1 MMIPKFKLDVS
12 SGLEQIVRSLQ
23 RLNANYE
30 LGLSLFQQLPSAAV
44 WSVSNCILTA
54 VEREEGLTE
63 LELRPPGLMPPSDDA
78 GRTWNEIGQLFNEI
92 GWISGFTPI
101 LIDDQSTFL
110 NRFFELV
117 KIAESS
123 EAEEFG
129 EDERRALEKD
139 KERVEVYLAEHERVI
154 NMTPVERATLW
165 LEGLDKTGTPVLSE
179 LEHGI
184 LEVYRD
190 LEDAGLEIS
199 DERIAARLTVE
210 KGIRNKKG
218 DPYTLR
224 WIREVRQRLIAKG
237 YDLRV

>member
-1 MMIPKFKLDVS
+1 MIPKFKLVVS
-12 SGLEQIVRSLQ
+12 SGLDQIVRSLQ

-30 LGLSLFQQLPSAAV
+30 LGLSLYKQLPSAAV

-54 VEREEGLTE
+54 VESEADLTE

-78 GRTWNEIGQLFNEI
+78 GRTWNEIGQLFDEI

-110 NRFFELV
+110 DRFFELV

-123 EAEEFG
+123 ETEVVG

-154 NMTPVERATLW
+154 NMTLAERATLW
-165 LEGLDKTGTPVLSE
+165 LEGRDKNGAPVLSE
-179 LEHGI
+179 LERGI
-184 LEVYRD
+184 LEVYRE

-224 WIREVRQRLIAKG
+224 WIREVRQRLSVKG
-237 YDLRV
+237 YDLKA

>member
-1 MMIPKFKLDVS
+1 MIPKFKLIVS
-12 SGLEQIVRSLQ
+12 SGLDQIVRSLE

-30 LGLSLFQQLPSAAV
+30 LGLSMYKQLPSAAV

-54 VEREEGLTE
+54 VESEADRTE

-78 GRTWNEIGQLFNEI
+78 GRTWNEIGQLFDEI

-117 KIAESS
+117 KIAESY
-123 EAEEFG
+123 EVEEVG
-129 EDERRALEKD
+129 EGERRALEKD
-139 KERVEVYLAEHERVI
+139 KERVEVYLAEHERVT
-154 NMTPVERATLW
+154 NMTLEERAIVW
-165 LEGLDKTGTPVLSE
+165 LEGLDLNGAPVLSD
-179 LEHGI
+179 LERGI
-184 LEVYRD
+184 LEVYRE

-210 KGIRNKKG
+210 KGIQNKKG
-218 DPYTLR
+218 DPYTIR
-224 WIREVRQRLIAKG
+224 WIRENRQRLIAKG
-237 YDLRV
+237 YDLKV

>member
-1 MMIPKFKLDVS
+1 MIPKFKLVVS
-12 SGLEQIVRSLQ
+12 ADLDQIVRSLQ

-30 LGLSLFQQLPSAAV
+30 LGLSLYKQLPSAAV

-54 VEREEGLTE
+54 IESEEQQTE
-63 LELRPPGLMPPSDDA
+63 LELKPPGLMPPSDDA
-78 GRTWNEIGQLFNEI
+78 GRTWNEIGQLFAEI

-110 NRFFELV
+110 DRFFELV

-123 EAEEFG
+123 EAEEVD

-154 NMTPVERATLW
+154 NMTLAERATLW
-165 LEGLDKTGTPVLSE
+165 LEGLDKTGVPVLSE

-190 LEDAGLEIS
+190 LKDSGLEIS
-199 DERIAARLTVE
+199 DERIVARLTIE

-224 WIREVRQRLIAKG
+224 WIREVRQRLIEKG
-237 YDLRV
+237 YELKV

>member
-1 MMIPKFKLDVS
+1 MIPKFKLAVS
-12 SGLEQIVRSLQ
+12 SGLDQIVRSLH
-23 RLNANYE
+23 RLNVNYE
-30 LGLSLFQQLPSAAV
+30 LGLSLYEQLPSAAV

-54 VEREEGLTE
+54 IESEENLTE
-63 LELRPPGLMPPSDDA
+63 LELKPPGLMPPSDDA
-78 GRTWNEIGQLFNEI
+78 GRTWNEIGQLFDEI

-110 NRFFELV
+110 DRFFELV

-123 EAEEFG
+123 ETEEVD
-129 EDERRALEKD
+129 EDQRRALEKD

-154 NMTPVERATLW
+154 NMSLAERATLW
-165 LEGLDKTGTPVLSE
+165 LEGLDKTGVPVLSE

-190 LEDAGLEIS
+190 LKDAGLEVS

-210 KGIRNKKG
+210 KGIRNKHG
-218 DPYTLR
+218 EPYTRR

-237 YDLRV
+237 YDVKV